1 MNKFLLIGLGLLVA
15 YGTTA
20 QEKREWTFEEC
31 ITYAL
36 DHNIDIR
43 QREQNVEAA
52 DNNRQAS
59 TLNFTPSLNLNAG
72 YNWNFGLSIDPVTNV
87 PSSLNRQTGNLS
99 LSSQLVLFD
108 GLRNVNQY
116 KQARVDHMA
125 ALYNLDAVKNDVAV
139 NVASSYLQV
148 LMNKE
153 IYIVS
158 SEQYNNSV
166 RMFEQAQ
173 RRYDAGAIA
182 EGDLLQAESQMA
194 SDEQRMVVAENNVAI
209 SRLQLAQ
216 LLQLEDPSSFDI
228 GRPEFDLPAGAVLT
242 RSPMDIYTA
251 AREIQ
256 PVVQA
261 SEMNVQSAELQLA
274 QSRGRYYPTLS
285 LTGAISTNYSDR
297 IPVFN
302 GTTTVVDQ
310 IGYWDDNG
318 TSVPV
323 FTSYQVPVGQD
334 VKAFDAQVTD
344 NLNEFIGFNLN
355 WPIYSRFQIRNDVRA
370 QKLNLESAEL
380 EQERVENQLLQTIQ
394 RAHADAQASLKSY
407 DASTK
412 AVEAAELS
420 LEYARIRRDEG
431 AISQF
436 EFDNARNNYLAAK
449 SQQLQSKY
457 DYIFKIRVLEF
468 YLNNQF

>member
-1 MNKFLLIGLGLLVA
+1 MKKSLLLGLGLL
-15 YGTTA
+15 TA
-20 QEKREWTFEEC
+20 FISNAQDKKEWTFEEC

-43 QREQNVEAA
+43 QREQGVESA
-52 DNNRQAS
+52 DNDKQAS
-59 TLNFTPSLNLNAG
+59 VLNFTPSLNLNAG

-116 KQARVDHMA
+116 KQAQVDYMA
-125 ALYNLDAVKNDVAV
+125 AVYNLDAMKNDVAV
-139 NVASSYLQV
+139 NVASLYLQV

-153 IYIVS
+153 VLIVAA
-158 SEQYNNSV
+158 EQYSNSA
-166 RMFEQAQ
+166 RMYEQAQ
-173 RRYDAGAIA
+173 HRYEAGAIA

-194 SDEQRMVVAENNVAI
+194 SDEQRKVVAENNVAL
-209 SRLQLAQ
+209 STLQLAQ
-216 LLQLEDPSSFDI
+216 LLQLDDPTGFDI
-228 GRPEFDLPAGAVLT
+228 GRPEMDLPLGGVLA
-242 RSPMDIYTA
+242 RSPQEIYTA

-261 SEMNVQSAELQLA
+261 SEMNVESAELQLA
-274 QSRGRYYPTLS
+274 QAKGRYYPTLS
-285 LTGAISTNYSDR
+285 LTGAVSTNYSDR
-297 IPVFN
+297 IPTFT
-302 GTTTVVDQ
+302 GTQTVVDQ
-310 IGYWDDNG
+310 IGFWDDNG

-323 FTSYQVPVGQD
+323 FTSYTVPVGQD
-334 VKAFDAQVTD
+334 VKAFGDQVND

-355 WPIYSRFQIRNDVRA
+355 WPIYSRFQVRNQVRF
-370 QKLNLESAEL
+370 QELQLESAEL
-380 EQERVENQLLQTIQ
+380 ERERVENQLLQTIQ

-412 AVEAAELS
+412 AVDAAELS
-420 LEYARIRRDEG
+420 LQYARIRRDEG

-436 EFDNARNNYLAAK
+436 EYENARNNYLSAK

-457 DYIFKIRVLEF
+457 DYIFKVRVLEF